1 MKVEV
6 KEVVTRVDIETNN
19 LKLND
24 IKAYNIYEMAYET
37 PYTNY
42 GLYGQ
47 IISTGGGRLSLTFND
62 DEIGLVTMTIEPKNK
77 LQEENTAKAYLAL
90 EKYLLRSVQK

>member
-19 LKLND
+19 LKIND
-24 IKAYNIYEMAYET
+24 IKAYNIHDMSYVS
-37 PYTNY
+37 PYTSY
-42 GLYGQ
+42 GLHGQ
-47 IISTGGGRLSLTFND
+47 VVSTGGGHLSLTFND

-77 LQEENTAKAYLAL
+77 LQEENTGKAWLAL
-90 EKYLLRSVQK
+90 EKYLVRSVQK